1 MAAMRDDHE
10 IPITADPRWQQVLDR
25 DGGADG
31 TFVYGVTSTGI
42 YCRPSCPARKL
53 GP

>member
-10 IPITADPRWQQVLDR
+10 IPITVDPRWQQVLDR

-42 YCRPSCPARKL
+42 
-53 GP
+53 